1 MDLLRPFFMEDY
13 LEGARFTARY
23 NLGESGARPVT
34 VGELLTGSGV
44 SPAQAADVFLST
56 LLRDSP
62 NWGRADLRDLVAA
75 MHPGATREN
84 VLITTG
90 TSEALL
96 LLFRQLRPRKVA
108 LAWPAFQ
115 LLYELPMQQ
124 GAQVVR
130 LPVRWDARGVPS
142 VDAAEWLEQLERERP
157 DAVIINNPHNPTGLV
172 LDTALLDAVARWADA
187 AGATVIGDE
196 HYRFLSSE
204 SAVLGDTVWRPG
216 SRTFVTG
223 SFIKCLGCPGLRIG
237 WCVGDTAMLSRMQ
250 NEKNYTTHTVNP
262 VTEWISYE
270 VLKDLHSPALTY
282 ARQEWLQNRRSL
294 AAFLE
299 RSKGVYGTA
308 PQGGLV
314 TCIGVRGA
322 SEARDFEA
330 RLSALSE
337 EGVFVL
343 PLSAMEA
350 GSPQGTHPL
359 ERGHGFRLGLGMA
372 AARFPEALEAIERA
386 TTR

>member
-1 MDLLRPFFMEDY
+1 MEPLRSFFMEDY
-13 LEGARFTARY
+13 LEGSRFTARY
-23 NLGESGARPVT
+23 NLGESGGRPVT

-44 SPAQAADVFLST
+44 SPDEASAVFLST

-130 LPVRWDARGVPS
+130 LPVRWDERGRPS
-142 VDAAEWLEQLERERP
+142 IDAGDWLERLERERP
-157 DAVIINNPHNPTGLV
+157 DVVILNTPHNPSGLV
-172 LDTALLDAVARWADA
+172 LDAGLLDTVAKWADA
-187 AGATVIGDE
+187 NGATVVGDE

-204 SAVLGDTVWRPG
+204 DAVLGATVYRPG
-216 SRTFVTG
+216 TRSFVTG

-237 WCVGDTAMLSRMQ
+237 WCVGDTAMLARMQ

-270 VLKDLHSPALTY
+270 VLKDLHSPALRR
-282 ARQEWLQNRRSL
+282 AREDWLQNRRTL

-299 RSKGVYGTA
+299 RSRGVYGTA

-314 TCIGVRGA
+314 TCIGVKGA
-322 SEARDFEA
+322 LEPAAFTA
-330 RLSALSE
+330 RLEALAA

-343 PLSAMEA
+343 PLSAMEVGDPN
-350 GSPQGTHPL
+350 GSHPL
-359 ERGHGFRLGLGMA
+359 ERGHGFRLGLGA
-372 AARFPEALEAIERA
+372 APAHFSEALAVIERA
-386 TTR
+386 TAP

>member
-1 MDLLRPFFMEDY
+1 MEPLRSFFMEDY
-13 LEGARFTARY
+13 LEGSRFTARY
-23 NLGESGARPVT
+23 NLGESGGRPVT

-44 SPAQAADVFLST
+44 SAAQASEVFLST

-75 MHPGATREN
+75 MHPGATRDN

-124 GAQVVR
+124 GAQWVK
-130 LPVRWDARGVPS
+130 LPVRWNAQGQPS
-142 VDAAEWLEQLERERP
+142 IDAAEWLECLERERP
-157 DAVIINNPHNPTGLV
+157 DAVIINTPHNPSGLV
-172 LDTALLDAVARWADA
+172 LDADLLGAVTAWAEA
-187 AGATVIGDE
+187 HGATVVGDE

-204 SAVLGDTVWRPG
+204 DAVLGPTVWRPG
-216 SRTFVTG
+216 TRSFVTG

-237 WCVGDTAMLSRMQ
+237 WCVGDTKMLALMQ

-270 VLKDLHSPALTY
+270 VLKDLHSPALHR
-282 ARQEWLQNRRSL
+282 AREDWLQNRRTL

-299 RSKGVYGTA
+299 RSRGVYGTA

-314 TCIGVRGA
+314 TCIGVRDA
-322 SEARDFEA
+322 MEPAAFSA
-330 RLSALSE
+330 RLEALAAA
-337 EGVFVL
+337 GVFVL
-343 PLSAMEA
+343 PLSAMEVGEPHGA
-350 GSPQGTHPL
+350 HPL
-359 ERGHGFRLGLGMA
+359 ERGHGFRLGLGA
-372 AARFPEALEAIERA
+372 APAHFAEALEVIERA
-386 TTR
+386 TAR

>member
-13 LEGARFTARY
+13 LEGSRFTARY

-34 VGELLTGSGV
+34 VGELLAGSGV
-44 SPAQAADVFLST
+44 GPTQAADVFLST

-75 MHPGATREN
+75 MHPGATRDN

-115 LLYELPMQQ
+115 LLYELPMRQ
-124 GAQVVR
+124 GAEVVR

-142 VDAAEWLEQLERERP
+142 VDAGEWLERLERERP
-157 DAVIINNPHNPTGLV
+157 DVVIINNPHNPSGLV
-172 LDTALLDAVARWADA
+172 LDAGLLDAVARWVDA
-187 AGATVIGDE
+187 AGATLVGDE

-204 SAVLGDTVWRPG
+204 EQVLGATVYRPET
-216 SRTFVTG
+216 RTFVTG

-237 WCVGDTAMLSRMQ
+237 WTVGDTALLARMQ

-262 VTEWISYE
+262 VTEWIAHE
-270 VLKDLHSPALTY
+270 VLKDLDSPALRG
-282 ARQEWLQNRRSL
+282 ARAEWLQNRRAL

-299 RSKGVYGTA
+299 RSRGVYGMA
-308 PQGGLV
+308 PRGGLV

-322 SEARDFEA
+322 SHARDFEA
-330 RLSALSE
+330 RLSALSA

-350 GSPQGTHPL
+350 GSPDGAHPL
-359 ERGHGFRLGLGMA
+359 EQGHGFRLGLGMA
-372 AARFPEALEAIERA
+372 AERFPEALEAIERA